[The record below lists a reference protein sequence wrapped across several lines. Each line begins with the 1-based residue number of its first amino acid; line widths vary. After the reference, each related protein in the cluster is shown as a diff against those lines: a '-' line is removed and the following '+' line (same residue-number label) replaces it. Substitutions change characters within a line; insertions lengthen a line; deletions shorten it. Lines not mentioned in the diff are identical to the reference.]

1 MEIKI
6 TSGNL
11 KIISDDLNEKLKFN
25 HISNVT
31 MVNSHDF
38 LFSFSLY
45 RKGKLFVSLNHQSP
59 FVSLV
64 SEVVNTSTIVGSL
77 NDTLRKLVKDGTINE
92 IKTINNDRILA
103 ISYTKVDD
111 LYEKVNRTLVFELIP
126 HRQNLIIIEEGKV
139 IFASHYAG
147 LDSSRPLVKGMNYQP
162 LENKTIVADGKIDLK
177 ELQKEA
183 EEYYLAS
190 KQERNL
196 EKYKALIVHIKS
208 RIKSLRGKILVLNKA
223 SEKAKNELAYQDVGN
238 MILAYAYEKEELEN
252 YLKDNNVD
260 YDRSLTPGMNAEK
273 YFKKYKKA
281 KRTIEMNDIEIEK
294 TNNEIDNLTLTLAQI
309 PYLKE
314 EDLLELSM
322 TLFPHK
328 FKMGNKKVTPS
339 TYGTVI
345 VYNTKIHFGKN
356 AKQNDELTFKK
367 GKKAH
372 YFFHIK
378 DTHGSHV
385 LVESDNPSKEVIL
398 AAAEIAILMSG
409 KEDGEVQY
417 TQIKNIKKGSYL
429 GQALLTSYETV
440 YIKNIRDLTK
450 KLIINC

>member
-6 TSGNL
+6 TSANL
-11 KIISDDLNEKLKFN
+11 KIISDDLREKLKFN

-38 LFSFSLY
+38 LFSFSLF

-64 SEVVNTSTIVGSL
+64 SDVVNTSTIVGSL
-77 NDTLRKLVKDGTINE
+77 NDTLRKLVKDGTINDVN
-92 IKTINNDRILA
+92 TINNDRILA
-103 ISYTKVDD
+103 ISYSKVDE
-111 LYEKVNRTLVFELIP
+111 LYEKVNRTLIFELIP
-126 HRQNLIIIEEGKV
+126 HRQNLIILEENKI

-147 LDSSRPLVKGMNYQP
+147 LDSSRPLVKGMIYQP
-162 LENKTIVADGKIDLK
+162 LENKTVISEANIDLK

-190 KQERNL
+190 RQERNL
-196 EKYKALIVHIKS
+196 EKYKPLVTHIKS

-223 SEKAKNELAYQDVGN
+223 TEKAKNELSYQDVGN
-238 MILAYAYEKEELEN
+238 MLLAYSYDKEELEN
-252 YLKDNNVD
+252 YLNDNKID
-260 YDRSLTPGMNAEK
+260 YDRSLSPGVNAEK

-281 KRTIEMNDIEIEK
+281 KRTIEMNAIEIEK
-294 TNNEIDNLTLTLAQI
+294 TNNEIDNLTLTLHQV

-314 EDLLELSM
+314 EDLLELSS

-328 FKMGNKKVTPS
+328 FKTGSKKVVPS

-345 VYNTKIHFGKN
+345 VEDTKIHFGKN
-356 AKQNDELTFKK
+356 AKQNDELTFKR
-367 GKKAH
+367 GKKSH

-378 DTHGSHV
+378 DSHGSHV

-398 AAAEIAILMSG
+398 TAAEIAILMSG

-417 TQIKNIKKGSYL
+417 TQIKNIKKGSFL